1 MSVKIILRFTN
12 GTLQGRKHEF
22 TQSTR
27 CLIGRSSDCDIQ
39 LPTTLEFMEV
49 SRHHCVLKIDP
60 PSLEV
65 RDLGSRNGTFIN
77 GENIGQRRSR
87 EFPGA
92 SEEGTWH
99 TLKEGDELRLG
110 SLILRVEVSVKPERQ
125 KVPEPAGG
133 GLGLW
138 PFFRRWARSAT
149 PC

>member
-1 MSVKIILRFTN
+1 
-12 GTLQGRKHEF
+12 
-22 TQSTR
+22 
-27 CLIGRSSDCDIQ
+27 
-39 LPTTLEFMEV
+39 MEV
-49 SRHHCVLKIDP
+49 SRQHCVLKIDP

-110 SLILRVEVSVKPERQ
+110 SLILRVEVSVKPQRQ
-125 KVPEPAGG
+125 KGPRTVAVLPSLGAVGHSLLRTWRPKPSPIS
-133 GLGLW
+133 GLGRGVLCGK
-138 PFFRRWARSAT
+138 SNQK
-149 PC
+149 